1 MVKVTYK
8 GDDFISSL
16 SSAAIINT
24 LEEIEKIIE
33 TIKSKKYTS
42 YKELVDDIKRLV
54 DNLDPCDKKGTV
66 SCIVENIHPEQ
77 RDLLDPVN
85 IILYTEQQK
94 PKRKWLRCFL

>member
-24 LEEIEKIIE
+24 LEEIQKIIE
-33 TIKSKKYTS
+33 IVKSKKYTHH
-42 YKELVDDIKRLV
+42 KELINDIKQLVDD
-54 DNLDPCDKKGTV
+54 LDPSDKKGTI
-66 SCIVENIHPEQ
+66 SCIIENIHPEQ
-77 RDLLDPVN
+77 RDLFDPVN
-85 IILYTEQQK
+85 IILEQK